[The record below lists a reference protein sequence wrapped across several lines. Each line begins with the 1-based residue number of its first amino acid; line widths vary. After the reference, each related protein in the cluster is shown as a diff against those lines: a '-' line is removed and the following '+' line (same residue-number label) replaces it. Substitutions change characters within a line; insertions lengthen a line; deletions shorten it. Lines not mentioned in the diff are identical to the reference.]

1 MGLYHEMGNV
11 STLTNIIGI
20 FLSFFIQW
28 KYRQA
33 AIWRIMAAEGV
44 FGPKVA
50 TDTVYNCLINN
61 KGK

>member
-20 FLSFFIQW
+20 LLSLFIQR
-28 KYRQA
+28 KYRRA

-44 FGPKVA
+44 FGSMVA
-50 TDTVYNCLINN
+50 TDIVYN
-61 KGK
+61 